1 MRIISAKGE
10 FVLPAGWSAPLSKNN
25 PFLSDSG
32 DKSQPITL
40 PGTPHNLELI
50 GYSHRIDSYY
60 KPLTDLPVIVQSGLW
75 SKRANLGIHSANEDE
90 GISATIYFGTADFY
104 SVISET
110 TLQTLQWPTL
120 QNPDPQADLDEMHTW
135 LIDYLKTNSGGSEF
149 VVCPIATSQKLTYRI
164 NRNPWGA
171 NTPEDVECV
180 FILNWFEQ
188 YQHSLDFEWTG
199 YDTLSVY
206 QAEYA
211 QQIVENGNVINIT
224 PGYGMTPF
232 LKLHYVLNQ
241 IFTHFGYS
249 FDGRSIE
256 DEIQEYTGIFL
267 INNVADAIYSGILRY
282 GQLLPEVTIKQFIS
296 EIEKWF
302 CGKFIIEDNRKVA
315 WFEFFKNQSRYSYQN
330 MTPYLAGKVV
340 PKGAEFVKK
349 VINLNGELNDT
360 EADNVEKI
368 EFNFKKNANIEAEF
382 MCTGRDF
389 IRYSVY
395 SFDMLLIDSVVHKNS
410 EIVVNGETKKEGEN
424 GMKEI
429 WLGYF
434 DNSIQ
439 NTTSASGTILYKRS
453 KPIFENHR
461 AVLDY
466 LYEDYIRF
474 YEHSNIPFTV
484 KLKIPE
490 DILANLRSYSLVLI
504 DNQPALIEKID
515 WDPKDTIQ
523 SGSFR
528 TYRSY
533 H

>member
-1 MRIISAKGE
+1 
-10 FVLPAGWSAPLSKNN
+10 
-25 PFLSDSG
+25 
-32 DKSQPITL
+32 
-40 PGTPHNLELI
+40 
-50 GYSHRIDSYY
+50 
-60 KPLTDLPVIVQSGLW
+60 
-75 SKRANLGIHSANEDE
+75 
-90 GISATIYFGTADFY
+90 
-104 SVISET
+104 
-110 TLQTLQWPTL
+110 
-120 QNPDPQADLDEMHTW
+120 
-135 LIDYLKTNSGGSEF
+135 
-149 VVCPIATSQKLTYRI
+149 
-164 NRNPWGA
+164 
-171 NTPEDVECV
+171 
-180 FILNWFEQ
+180 
-188 YQHSLDFEWTG
+188 
-199 YDTLSVY
+199 
-206 QAEYA
+206 
-211 QQIVENGNVINIT
+211 
-224 PGYGMTPF
+224 
-232 LKLHYVLNQ
+232 
-241 IFTHFGYS
+241 
-249 FDGRSIE
+249 
-256 DEIQEYTGIFL
+256 
-267 INNVADAIYSGILRY
+267 
-282 GQLLPEVTIKQFIS
+282 
-296 EIEKWF
+296 
-302 CGKFIIEDNRKVA
+302 
-315 WFEFFKNQSRYSYQN
+315 
-330 MTPYLAGKVV
+330 
-340 PKGAEFVKK
+340 
-349 VINLNGELNDT
+349 
-360 EADNVEKI
+360 
-368 EFNFKKNANIEAEF
+368 

-410 EIVVNGETKKEGEN
+410 DIVVNGETKKEGEN